1 MHQSGS
7 KAGSKEPATNFSP
20 DDPSNAAE
28 HAAHAE
34 EALTLGK
41 GLLTEVRAL
50 IDEYRNLARD
60 HIRLA
65 ALETRQAGESIVRMV
80 ISGVVAGGVAFIG
93 WASLISALV
102 AFVVES
108 GWMSVS
114 LTLLLC
120 GLIHI
125 VMVIVLAFV
134 IRKQGRALLLSAV
147 VREMDPR
154 LTGEVGDVQKP
165 STMDKP
171 NRSTQ
176 RPTSTPPPRS

>member
-20 DDPSNAAE
+20 DDSSHAAE
-28 HAAHAE
+28 HAE

-41 GLLTEVRAL
+41 GLLTEIRAL
-50 IDEYRNLARD
+50 VDEYRKLARD

-65 ALETRQAGESIVRMV
+65 ALETRQAGESAVRMV
-80 ISGVVAGGVAFIG
+80 ISGVLAGGIAFIG

-102 AFVVES
+102 AFIVER

-120 GLIHI
+120 GLIHF
-125 VMVIVLAFV
+125 VMVVVLAFV
-134 IRKQGRALLLSAV
+134 IRKQGRGLLLSAL
-147 VREMDPR
+147 VRELDPR
-154 LTGEVGDVQKP
+154 LTGEVGDIQKP
-165 STMDKP
+165 TTMDKP
-171 NRSTQ
+171 NMSPQ
-176 RPTSTPPPRS
+176 RPTSTPPPGG

>member
-7 KAGSKEPATNFSP
+7 KAGSTEPATNFSP
-20 DDPSNAAE
+20 DDPYTAADP
-28 HAAHAE
+28 AE
-34 EALTLGK
+34 EALTLGR

-50 IDEYRNLARD
+50 VDEYRNLARD

-65 ALETRQAGESIVRMV
+65 ALETRQAGESVVRMV
-80 ISGVVAGGVAFIG
+80 ISGVVAGGIAFIG

-102 AFVVES
+102 ALIVER

-120 GLIHI
+120 GFIHFAL
-125 VMVIVLAFV
+125 VIVLAFV
-134 IRKQGRALLLSAV
+134 IRKQGRALLLSAI

-171 NRSTQ
+171 NRPTQ